1 MSNTKWDKYFIDV
14 ANRTAE
20 LSHAKKL
27 QVGAVAVRDKRI
39 ILCGFNGTPPG
50 DDNNCEDIIDGNLI
64 TKSSVLHAEENLIVF
79 SAKLGISLKNSHIY
93 ITHNPC
99 SICSRLIYG
108 AGIKRVVYKN
118 FYKDDLGIQFLKSR
132 NILIEQFLGDF
143 NDSFC

>member
-50 DDNNCEDIIDGNLI
+50 DDNTCEDIINGNLI
-64 TKSSVLHAEENLIVF
+64 TKNSVLHAEENLIIF
-79 SAKLGISLKNSHIY
+79 SAKLGISLENSHIY

-108 AGIKRVVYKN
+108 AGIKRVVYET
-118 FYKDDLGIQFLKSR
+118 FYKNDLGIQFLKSR